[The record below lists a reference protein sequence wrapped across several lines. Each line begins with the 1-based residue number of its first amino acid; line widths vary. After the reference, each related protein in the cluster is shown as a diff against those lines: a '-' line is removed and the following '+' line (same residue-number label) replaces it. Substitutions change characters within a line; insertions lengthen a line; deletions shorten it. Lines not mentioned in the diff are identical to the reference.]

1 MVFEQYNLVFAFFG
15 IFSCFLFPTTLI
27 RPSSKMGFSP
37 ISFEVDGIG
46 FEHESSCIHLKTIPT
61 ERKKI
66 ILL

>member
-1 MVFEQYNLVFAFFG
+1 
-15 IFSCFLFPTTLI
+15 
-27 RPSSKMGFSP
+27 MGFSP

-66 ILL
+66 ILLWFISAVIRNLKFSLFLYLFSILSNLALV

>member
-1 MVFEQYNLVFAFFG
+1 
-15 IFSCFLFPTTLI
+15 
-27 RPSSKMGFSP
+27 MGFSP

-66 ILL
+66 ILLWLISAVIRNLKFSLFLYLFSILSNLALV

>member
-1 MVFEQYNLVFAFFG
+1 
-15 IFSCFLFPTTLI
+15 
-27 RPSSKMGFSP
+27 MGFSP

-66 ILL
+66 ILLWFISAVFRNLKFSLFLYLFSILSNLALV

>member
-1 MVFEQYNLVFAFFG
+1 
-15 IFSCFLFPTTLI
+15 
-27 RPSSKMGFSP
+27 MGFSP

-66 ILL
+66 ILLLSEIWNFPSFYTSFPFYPI